1 MSLELS
7 LSAPSVLLETDRF
20 PLQNAT
26 VRSFVYREWNDE
38 IIDIVVLERQIQ
50 LFANCEDRTICA
62 NARPQTA
69 LEFLRYQFEPR
80 IEPEGIG
87 SRSLSR
93 TVFRPPRYKAHGAPL
108 ERMHQRFEGALF
120 VSGIRVG
127 EHDDLPFCQRQS
139 PVKARRLSYPTFVVS
154 QHCALMCEFQ
164 NNLAGSVR

>member
-1 MSLELS
+1 MFFFFSSRRRHTRFDCDWSSDVCSSDLAKPERVQKLAIIHDRPNGSICDAHLSLELS

-26 VRSFVYREWNDE
+26 ERSFVYREWNDE
-38 IIDIVVLERQIQ
+38 IIDIVVLERQIR

-80 IEPEGIG
+80 IESEGIG

-93 TVFRPPRYKAHGAPL
+93 TVFRPPRYKAHG
-108 ERMHQRFEGALF
+108 
-120 VSGIRVG
+120 
-127 EHDDLPFCQRQS
+127 
-139 PVKARRLSYPTFVVS
+139 
-154 QHCALMCEFQ
+154 
-164 NNLAGSVR
+164 